1 MGRKKKI
8 LAGICVL
15 CLLVL
20 NVLIVCHR
28 GSVGGNYEL
37 HLTMNSDKE
46 QEIQVYY
53 SAAGELSEKSS
64 QVKTYDQ
71 VGESQELGFFC
82 FHFMF
87 NMVRL
92 DLARSRERS
101 RLKMFILDV
110 KIRKQRFRR

>member
-71 VGESQELGFFC
+71 VEKVRNWFFL
-82 FHFMF
+82 FHFSLIWC
-87 NMVRL
+87 VWIW
-92 DLARSRERS
+92 ARSRDHS
-101 RLKMFILDV
+101 LLKMFILDV
-110 KIRKQRFRR
+110 KIQKQRFRR

>member
-71 VGESQELGFFC
+71 VGESQEL
-82 FHFMF
+82 FHFSLIWC
-87 NMVRL
+87 VWIW
-92 DLARSRERS
+92 ARSRERS

>member
-71 VGESQELGFFC
+71 VGEVRNWFFL
-82 FHFMF
+82 FHFSLIWC
-87 NMVRL
+87 VWIW
-92 DLARSRERS
+92 ARSRERS

>member
-71 VGESQELGFFC
+71 VGESQELQQTNTAAKACRNTLFC
-82 FHFMF
+82 A
-87 NMVRL
+87 VWRPCRS
-92 DLARSRERS
+92 ARNCNTS
-101 RLKMFILDV
+101 
-110 KIRKQRFRR
+110 